1 MSTGIAARLANL
13 GYYTNNYKF
22 HDSDVLIAF
31 TLHSD
36 ELPPGSVL
44 HVFISPTELEAKSD
58 EELQAWMQTLISGFN
73 QQQKEQDTQL

>member
-22 HDSDVLIAF
+22 HDSDVITMF

-36 ELPPGSVL
+36 ELQPPGTVL
-44 HVFISPTELEAKSD
+44 HIVVAPTFIESKSD
-58 EELQAWMQTLISGFN
+58 EELRAWVQALIKANN
-73 QQQKEQDTQL
+73 QEQPNA

>member
-1 MSTGIAARLANL
+1 MGIAARLANL

-22 HDSDVLIAF
+22 HDSNVLIAF

-44 HVFISPTELEAKSD
+44 HIFTSPVEIEAKSD
-58 EELQAWMQTLISGFN
+58 EELRAWVKTLITAYNNKDQS
-73 QQQKEQDTQL
+73 QP